1 MDNLHNLQEIFSRKI
16 FRIPDYQ
23 RGYSWQSQQLEEFW
37 DDLLSLMP
45 GQDHYTGMLSLKE
58 VSKEEIA
65 EHRDK
70 WMNERWLL
78 DSGYNYAVNEIVD
91 GQQRMTTLII
101 LINEIVSYCKQ
112 HNIDVLDDVDNI
124 RIENVES
131 QYLYKKK
138 SDILKT
144 YIFGYETD
152 NPSYN
157 YFRVKI
163 LNDPSQTNVEETF
176 YTLNLSK
183 AKKFFEEKLK
193 NLSAND
199 VKEIFQKITVNLKFN
214 IYNIKDNFNVFVAFE
229 TMNNR
234 GKRLSYLEL
243 LKNRLIYLSTLFNNN
258 DESEKSDVRNTI
270 NDTWKEIYGYL
281 GKNKSR
287 PLSDDEFL
295 QHHWMIYF
303 GYQTRKIQGN
313 QTIPFSTYLLN
324 KYFIQ
329 QNIGKKDLASNIEIS
344 DELLEDNDVVKEI
357 NEDEEYQVDDELTAS
372 PNNGGSD
379 LTLADIKK
387 YVESLRNLIPY
398 WYQTY
403 EPSSIENAE
412 ISKYLFRLNV
422 LGYVNARPLVTVL
435 LSKNDISDEEKANT
449 LKLIERFNFLYY
461 RLNNYASTFN
471 STVFYNLA
479 RDFYYNTIT
488 IENVISVISENESYY
503 LSPNNVILSDGPIDK
518 ISKLMKRDGYY
529 SWGTLKYLLYIYD
542 LSKSDGLIAK
552 QKLNPDEYFKQDPKD
567 QCSIEHIYPQTPTDE
582 YWLSRFKEI
591 KLGEDTKRLSDE
603 ERKKLNGSLGN
614 MLPLSLRINKSLQND
629 SFDDKKNGTS
639 KRRGYIDGSSSEME
653 VARDYDEWTP
663 YTILA
668 RGMKLLGFMESEFDF
683 KFPDDYYR
691 KRLLGLEFMANKET
705 DRESNK
711 TEAIIAEKPSV
722 ATEEHYTEQE
732 HLKGCTSTAL
742 VIYGRLRSRILELG
756 DVTIE
761 PKKLYL
767 AFKHLTNICDIQVQ
781 SSQVKITIN
790 VETGKLND
798 PRGLAKDMETPQHIG
813 HWGNGDYELIIDS
826 LDDIDYVMGLIEQS
840 YNIH

>member
-70 WMNERWLL
+70 WMNEQWLL

-112 HNIDVLDDVDNI
+112 HDIDVLDDVDNI
-124 RIENVES
+124 RIENIES

-144 YIFGYETD
+144 YIFGYEAD

-163 LNDPSQTNVEETF
+163 LNDPSQTNIEETF

-329 QNIGKKDLASNIEIS
+329 QNIG
-344 DELLEDNDVVKEI
+344 
-357 NEDEEYQVDDELTAS
+357 
-372 PNNGGSD
+372 
-379 LTLADIKK
+379 
-387 YVESLRNLIPY
+387 
-398 WYQTY
+398 
-403 EPSSIENAE
+403 
-412 ISKYLFRLNV
+412 
-422 LGYVNARPLVTVL
+422 
-435 LSKNDISDEEKANT
+435 
-449 LKLIERFNFLYY
+449 
-461 RLNNYASTFN
+461 
-471 STVFYNLA
+471 
-479 RDFYYNTIT
+479 
-488 IENVISVISENESYY
+488 
-503 LSPNNVILSDGPIDK
+503 
-518 ISKLMKRDGYY
+518 
-529 SWGTLKYLLYIYD
+529 
-542 LSKSDGLIAK
+542 
-552 QKLNPDEYFKQDPKD
+552 
-567 QCSIEHIYPQTPTDE
+567 
-582 YWLSRFKEI
+582 
-591 KLGEDTKRLSDE
+591 
-603 ERKKLNGSLGN
+603 
-614 MLPLSLRINKSLQND
+614 
-629 SFDDKKNGTS
+629 
-639 KRRGYIDGSSSEME
+639 
-653 VARDYDEWTP
+653 
-663 YTILA
+663 
-668 RGMKLLGFMESEFDF
+668 
-683 KFPDDYYR
+683 
-691 KRLLGLEFMANKET
+691 
-705 DRESNK
+705 
-711 TEAIIAEKPSV
+711 
-722 ATEEHYTEQE
+722 
-732 HLKGCTSTAL
+732 
-742 VIYGRLRSRILELG
+742 
-756 DVTIE
+756 
-761 PKKLYL
+761 
-767 AFKHLTNICDIQVQ
+767 
-781 SSQVKITIN
+781 
-790 VETGKLND
+790 
-798 PRGLAKDMETPQHIG
+798 
-813 HWGNGDYELIIDS
+813 
-826 LDDIDYVMGLIEQS
+826 
-840 YNIH
+840 